1 MTGDATLPFPLSP
14 SPLGIGLLGLGRW
27 GRNYVKTLLAL
38 PECRLVA
45 VADADPTVRNRFAD
59 GIDLPVRE
67 SAAELLSDPAIEAV
81 VIATPDRTH
90 YSLASAALSAARDV
104 LVEKPMALEPDEAE
118 ALAEQ
123 AESSGRVL
131 AVGHTAV
138 YQSGFTELVGELRSR
153 PLDADRR
160 ASAVRTSSGYA
171 DGRSNPVLD
180 LCPHDI
186 ALAVLLFGTPEAA
199 RARANGKGVEYEVRF
214 EGDELLSGQVEW
226 REPPHVRRFEVA
238 GAKNA
243 LCDGAG
249 GHGSHG
255 IRETPLGRQC
265 LDFIECCR
273 TRRLPLSN
281 GRVGLAV
288 TRSLTA
294 LTASVADG
302 SKWVQLSSKLRTPHC
317 QTGAAEANAECPT
330 SDFGLRPSEF
340 GVRT

>member
-1 MTGDATLPFPLSP
+1 VRPV
-14 SPLGIGLLGLGRW
+14 GIGLAGLGRW
-27 GRNYVKTLLAL
+27 GRNYAKTLLAL

-45 VADADPTVRNRFAD
+45 VADADPTTHAAVAGET
-59 GIDLPVRE
+59 GIAVRE
-67 SAAELLSDPAIEAV
+67 SAAQLLSDPAIEAV

-90 YSLASAALSAARDV
+90 YTLSAAALAAGRDV
-104 LVEKPMALEPDEAE
+104 LVEKPMALEPVEAE

-138 YQSGFTELVGELRSR
+138 YHPGFAELVDETRSR
-153 PLDADRR
+153 PLDAQRR
-160 ASAVRTSSGYA
+160 ASAIRTSSGYA
-171 DGRSNPVLD
+171 DGRSNPILD

-186 ALAVLLFGTPEAA
+186 ALAVLLFGTPSVA
-199 RARANGKGVEYEVRF
+199 RARSSAKGVEYEVRF
-214 EGDELLSGQVEW
+214 KGDALLSGLAEW

-238 GAKNA
+238 GANSA
-243 LCDGAG
+243 LSDGAS
-249 GHGSHG
+249 SHDFHD

-273 TRRLPLSN
+273 TRRQPLSS

-288 TRSLTA
+288 MRCISA
-294 LTASVADG
+294 LASSYANG
-302 SKWVQLSSKLRTPHC
+302 NTWVQLKSEPRMSSDERRMPD
-317 QTGAAEANAECPT
+317 
-330 SDFGLRPSEF
+330 SGLRPSEF

>member
-1 MTGDATLPFPLSP
+1 MSLPV
-14 SPLGIGLLGLGRW
+14 GIGLAGLGRW

-45 VADADPTVRNRFAD
+45 VADADPTTHATIAD
-59 GIDLPVRE
+59 ETGIAVRE
-67 SAAELLSDPAIEAV
+67 SAAQLLSDPAIEAV

-90 YSLASAALSAARDV
+90 YRLASAALCAGRDV

-138 YQSGFTELVGELRSR
+138 YQPGFAELVGEIRSR

-171 DGRSNPVLD
+171 DGRTNPILD

-199 RARANGKGVEYEVRF
+199 RARAKGKGVEYEVRF
-214 EGDELLSGQVEW
+214 KGDELLNGQVEW

-238 GAKNA
+238 SQRGKEKVEMTNDRT
-243 LCDGAG
+243 LPFPL
-249 GHGSHG
+249 S
-255 IRETPLGRQC
+255 TSPLGRQC

-273 TRRLPLSN
+273 TRRQPLSN

-288 TRSLTA
+288 ARCLAA
-294 LTASVADG
+294 LTASIADG
-302 SKWVQLSSKLRTPHC
+302 SRWIPLSPELRMTSAERRSQSGRAATTAESELRTS
-317 QTGAAEANAECPT
+317 T
-330 SDFGLRPSEF
+330 F

>member
-1 MTGDATLPFPLSP
+1 MRPV
-14 SPLGIGLLGLGRW
+14 GIGLAGLGRW
-27 GRNYVKTLLAL
+27 GRNYVKTLFAL

-45 VADADPTVRNRFAD
+45 AADADPTTHAAIAGET
-59 GIDLPVRE
+59 GITVRE
-67 SAAELLSDPAIEAV
+67 SAAQLLSDPAIEAV

-90 YSLASAALSAARDV
+90 YSLASAALCAGRDV

-138 YQSGFTELVGELRSR
+138 YQSGFAELVCETRSR
-153 PLDADRR
+153 PLDADKR

-171 DGRSNPVLD
+171 DDRTNPILD

-214 EGDELLSGQVEW
+214 KGPELLNGQVEW

-238 GAKNA
+238 GAKSA

-249 GHGSHG
+249 GHSSPD

-265 LDFIECCR
+265 MDFIECCR
-273 TRRLPLSN
+273 TRRQPLSS

-288 TRSLTA
+288 MRCISA
-294 LTASVADG
+294 LTSSYADG
-302 SKWVQLSSKLRTPHC
+302 NTWVQIPSKLQTPHC
-317 QTGAAEANAECPT
+317 QTGAAEANAECLT
-330 SDFGLRPSEF
+330 SDSELRTSNF

>member
-1 MTGDATLPFPLSP
+1 MRPV
-14 SPLGIGLLGLGRW
+14 GIGLAGLGRW

-45 VADADPTVRNRFAD
+45 VADADPTTHAAIAGET
-59 GIDLPVRE
+59 GIAVRE
-67 SAAELLSDPAIEAV
+67 SAAQLLSDPAIEAV

-90 YSLASAALSAARDV
+90 YSLASAALCAGRDV
-104 LVEKPMALEPDEAE
+104 LVEKPMALGPDEAE

-138 YQSGFTELVGELRSR
+138 YQSGFAELVGEIRPR
-153 PLDADRR
+153 PLGADRR

-199 RARANGKGVEYEVRF
+199 RARANGKDVEYEVRF
-214 EGDELLSGQVEW
+214 NGNELLNGRVEW

-249 GHGSHG
+249 GQSSHG
-255 IRETPLGRQC
+255 VRETPLGRQC

-273 TRRLPLSN
+273 TRRQPLSS

-288 TRSLTA
+288 TRCLTA
-294 LTASVADG
+294 LTASIADG
-302 SKWVQLSSKLRTPHC
+302 SKWVPLSPELRMTNTERCSQSGRAATTADSQLRT
-317 QTGAAEANAECPT
+317 
-330 SDFGLRPSEF
+330 SSF